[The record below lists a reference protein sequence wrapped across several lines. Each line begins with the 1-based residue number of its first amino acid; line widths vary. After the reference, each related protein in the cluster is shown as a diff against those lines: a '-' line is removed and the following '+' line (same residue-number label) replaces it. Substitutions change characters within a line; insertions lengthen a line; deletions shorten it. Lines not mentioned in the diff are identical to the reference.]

1 MFFEFTMSL
10 SNEGSAAVPL
20 TANSNFTH
28 RPTAAAVLRA
38 NRFAKLVL
46 HAAKMSLVAREH

>member
-1 MFFEFTMSL
+1 M
-10 SNEGSAAVPL
+10 AVPP

-28 RPTAAAVLRA
+28 RPTAAAVLCA

-46 HAAKMSLVAREH
+46 HAAKMSLVARKH

>member
-1 MFFEFTMSL
+1 M
-10 SNEGSAAVPL
+10 AVPH

-28 RPTAAAVLRA
+28 CPTAAAVLRA

-46 HAAKMSLVAREH
+46 HAAEMLVVARKH